1 FILEGTMENDFLAPD
16 GSLRDARVYAKIN

>member
-1 FILEGTMENDFLAPD
+1 EGTMENDFIAPD